1 VDSAPETK
9 ANLSKAELSKTS
21 SWREFWDRDNAIYVS
36 QRHKLLHY
44 RLVAGDIRALVPGPG
59 AIVLDHGCG
68 EALEAG
74 LVAQVCSR
82 LYLCDA
88 APSVV
93 AKLKERFAA
102 NPRIVPLTPDA
113 LSTIPD
119 AGLDLIVANSLL
131 QYLSQDELLALLA
144 IWKGKLRPGG
154 LLVVADVITPDAGPV
169 TDALALL
176 RFGWKGGFF
185 MGALAGLVRT
195 ALSDYRSLRAA
206 LGLSTHTQAGMESL
220 LHGAGFTNVR
230 RRDANLGH
238 NQARMTFVAQ
248 VRAI

>member
-1 VDSAPETK
+1 MVRGAMDKPENTPP
-9 ANLSKAELSKTS
+9 AT
-21 SWREFWDRDNAIYVS
+21 SWREFWNSDNPIYVS
-36 QRHKLLHY
+36 ERHKLLHY

-59 AIVLDHGCG
+59 AVVLDHGCG

-74 LVAQVCSR
+74 LVAQACSR

-102 NPRIVPLTPDA
+102 NPRIVPLLPDA
-113 LSTIPD
+113 ISAIPD
-119 AGLDLIVANSLL
+119 AGLDLIIANSLV
-131 QYLSQDELLALLA
+131 QYLRQEELLALLG
-144 IWKGKLRPGG
+144 IWKGKLRPGA
-154 LLVVADVITPDAGPV
+154 LLVVADVIAPDAGPV

-176 RFGWKGGFF
+176 RFAWKGGFLVA
-185 MGALAGLVRT
+185 ALAGLVRT

-206 LGLSTHTQAGMESL
+206 LGLSTYSQASMESL

-230 RRDANLGH
+230 RREENLGH